1 MYNICGYR
9 QLQYRI
15 DYSYTWLPLSVRRYW
30 LHTSSTAEC
39 SCLWFNCADFKTPKP
54 ALGRYRHVD
63 TRDRICWIGVFDNC
77 HKPSPPSYDA
87 AGASFSILAGVRSVH
102 MVNGPLNPQPFTFH
116 HTADEFPMSVRFD
129 AEHPLLPG
137 LRRGLGTS
145 FTRQGAGARFA
156 LQWRRFQRL
165 VFLNHVLYN
174 ILNMNAYVNPTER
187 KEFGRKVSSRVRI
200 VPSRRFDEVRP
211 SRY

>member
-1 MYNICGYR
+1 MPIHDCHCLSGDTDCTPHR
-9 QLQYRI
+9 QPNVHAYGSTVQTSKHRNRHWVVTDMSTRGI
-15 DYSYTWLPLSVRRYW
+15 ASVGSAC
-30 LHTSSTAEC
+30 LTTATS
-39 SCLWFNCADFKTPKP
+39 PP
-54 ALGRYRHVD
+54 
-63 TRDRICWIGVFDNC
+63 
-77 HKPSPPSYDA
+77 PPSYDA

-102 MVNGPLNPQPFTFH
+102 MVHGPLNPLPFTFH

-174 ILNMNAYVNPTER
+174 ILNMNAYVYPTER

-200 VPSRRFDEVRP
+200 VHSRRVDEVRP